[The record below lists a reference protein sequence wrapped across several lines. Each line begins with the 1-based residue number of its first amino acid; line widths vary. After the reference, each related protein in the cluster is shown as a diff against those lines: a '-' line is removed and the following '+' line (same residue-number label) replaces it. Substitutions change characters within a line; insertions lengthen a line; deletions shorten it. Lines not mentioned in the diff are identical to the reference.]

1 MDNTIITPLDG
12 IKPRPFT
19 DREASIK
26 LINKVA
32 LLVFLYIVL
41 LIYPAYGLLRSFWIP
56 DFPIIELKGTVTTI
70 LIGGLFAL
78 FLRRSAT
85 NRVVKQVEA
94 IEKQS

>member
-41 LIYPAYGLLRSFWIP
+41 PF
-56 DFPIIELKGTVTTI
+56 
-70 LIGGLFAL
+70 
-78 FLRRSAT
+78 FLDPS
-85 NRVVKQVEA
+85 V
-94 IEKQS
+94 